1 MTKYEQLIK
10 NYISDSY
17 HKILREPKGLLNHK
31 LIAPGAC
38 YDCTLWDWDSWIT
51 DVAITP
57 VAREN
62 GSLTEFAAYQKG
74 CIINFCEHIDEKTGW
89 LPVMIG
95 DKEYLPKKEL
105 AGQTNCSKP
114 VLVQHALF
122 IGREH
127 DDYGWL
133 ADCYPVFERYLQYWR
148 DYCMHESGLF
158 FYIDDTCIGVDND
171 PCTYFRPKRSSGS
184 IFINCLMYKELLAME
199 ELSEKLGYADKQT
212 VYATRAQELKQAIR
226 SRCYDERN
234 GFYYSVDL
242 NLVPVDP
249 NQWLHSG
256 FPRNWDTL
264 IQRID
269 VWSGFLAMWAGIATD
284 DEAKRMVE
292 ENYKNPRTFYSNYG
306 VRSLSCS
313 EKMYQIVESGNPS
326 CWLGPIWGIANYL
339 VFRGLLR
346 YGYEAEARE
355 LLEKTVEMFGRDIE
369 ACGEMHE
376 YYHPDTGE
384 GVYNAGFQSWN
395 LLCGNMIDWKETGHA
410 VCEV

>member
-10 NYISDSY
+10 DYIADNY
-17 HKILREPKGLLNHK
+17 HKILREPKGLLSHK

-51 DVAITP
+51 DVALTP
-57 VAREN
+57 VAKAN
-62 GSLTEFAAYQKG
+62 GSMAEFFEYQKG
-74 CIINFCEHIDEKTGW
+74 CILNFCEHIDEKTGW

-95 DKEYLPKKEL
+95 DREYLPKKEM

-127 DDYGWL
+127 NDYDWL
-133 ADCYPVFERYLQYWR
+133 VDCYPVFEHYLQYWR

-184 IFINCLMYKELLAME
+184 IFINCLMYKELLAMA
-199 ELSEKLGYADKQT
+199 ELAETLGYDDKHT
-212 VYATRAQELKQAIR
+212 LYAQQAEQLKQAIR
-226 SRCYDERN
+226 RCCYDERN

-242 NLVPVDP
+242 NLMPIDP

-269 VWSGFLAMWAGIATD
+269 VWSGFLAMWAGIATEE
-284 DEAKRMVE
+284 EAKRMVE
-292 ENYKNPRTFYSNYG
+292 ENYKNPLTFYSNYG
-306 VRSLSCS
+306 VRSLSRS

-355 LLEKTVEMFGRDIE
+355 LLDKTVEMFGRDIE